1 MLWVTEMD
9 LGGHGGIQRT
19 LLQKRVGEFDGREG
33 QDAIPNWVMACVLH
47 GEFHTKEQDKM
58 AFFLAPWIPPERGG
72 GGGLSLPSTPH
83 RQPQGKRGGGGS
95 SGATV
100 DARKPASLGG
110 SRGSGA
116 AGTAAAA
123 GAKAGGGAAVG
134 AGGVPPNQ
142 ISQRFTAPVQM
153 LVSKVMAYVLSHED
167 LHQHLES
174 TVVHPE
180 GGGATDGSTGDNG
193 NGNGDGG
200 GAAGGVMMRPSRETP
215 EDLVEVLCGERVL
228 EPHLY
233 IGAVQKYIWEATGSG
248 PTLFLHYRSRRRPPG
263 GP

>member
-1 MLWVTEMD
+1 MLWVTEME

-47 GEFHTKEQDKM
+47 GEFHTKEQEKM

-72 GGGLSLPSTPH
+72 GGGGGGLLLPSTPH

-95 SGATV
+95 SGAAGDV
-100 DARKPASLGG
+100 RRPASLGG

-116 AGTAAAA
+116 AGSAAAA
-123 GAKAGGGAAVG
+123 GGKAGGGAAAG

-142 ISQRFTAPVQM
+142 MSQRFTAPVQM

-180 GGGATDGSTGDNG
+180 GGDRAGGSSTGG
-193 NGNGDGG
+193 NGGGGGG
-200 GAAGGVMMRPSRETP
+200 GAGGGGDATGGVMMRPSRETP

-233 IGAVQKYIWEATGSG
+233 IGEI
-248 PTLFLHYRSRRRPPG
+248 
-263 GP
+263 